1 MPNVEDSML
10 PAHGRKTTTLSTM
23 TNRLPGDLRHVPKQA
38 TPFIC
43 NATYETSIS

>member
-10 PAHGRKTTTLSTM
+10 PAHGIKTTQLSTM
-23 TNRLPGDLRHVPKQA
+23 TNRLPGNLQDVPKQA
-38 TPFIC
+38 TLFVC